1 MTNET
6 NDNLNADMY
15 VCLANLLSVASDIQ
29 NCFAALEGK
38 RITLEEKMIKTY
50 SNDLIVNIVDY
61 VARSQMIIKSNAF
74 DIEQSVQKELEQLV
88 ADMQPVFKELL
99 KTIAYDW
106 NFLEQYY
113 EHDFF
118 GRLANEHRFNERLG
132 SMPLCVIAK
141 TSVAD

>member
-6 NDNLNADMY
+6 NDNLNADMF
-15 VCLANLLSVASDIQ
+15 VCLANLLSVASVIE

-38 RITLEEKMIKTY
+38 RITLEEKMIKAY
-50 SNDLIVNIVDY
+50 CNELICSIVDY
-61 VARSQMIIKSNAF
+61 VARSQKIIKGGSF
-74 DIEQSVQKELEQLV
+74 DIEKNFQNDLEQLV
-88 ADMQPVFKELL
+88 AEMQPVFKELL

-118 GRLANEHRFNERLG
+118 GKLSNEHRFNERLND
-132 SMPLCVIAK
+132 MPLPVIAK
-141 TSVAD
+141 SSVSD

>member
-6 NDNLNADMY
+6 TDNLNADMF
-15 VCLANLLSVASDIQ
+15 VCLANLLAVASVME

-50 SNDLIVNIVDY
+50 CNELICSIVDY
-61 VARSQMIIKSNAF
+61 VARSQKIIKNGSF
-74 DIEQSVQKELEQLV
+74 DIEQNVQKDLEHLV

-113 EHDFF
+113 EHDFY
-118 GRLANEHRFNERLG
+118 GKLANEHRFKERLND
-132 SMPLCVIAK
+132 MPLSVIAK
-141 TSVAD
+141 SSVSD

>member
-6 NDNLNADMY
+6 TDNLNADMY
-15 VCLANLLSVASDIQ
+15 VCLANLLSIAADIE

-50 SNDLIVNIVDY
+50 CNDLLVEIVDY
-61 VARSQMIIKSNAF
+61 VARSQRIIKSGAF
-74 DIEQSVQKELEQLV
+74 DIDQSAKKELEQLST
-88 ADMQPVFKELL
+88 DMQPVFKELL

-113 EHDFF
+113 EHDFY
-118 GRLANEHRFNERLG
+118 GRLANEYQFTERLR
-132 SMPLCVIAK
+132 SMPLSVIAK
-141 TSVAD
+141 TSV